1 MFSKTTTPQMAQNPR
16 LPLDQRGGQ
25 AHRDTE
31 KPEQPAARPVTA
43 LPIGSPGTA
52 TDMRAL
58 FELAFEHHASDIH
71 LTEHTPPVLRIHGD
85 LMPTALSPL
94 TRADTKRL
102 IYSLLT
108 DRQKAQFERDLELD
122 LSIDVQDVGR
132 FRINVHLQRGSVEA
146 AFRLV
151 PMRIRSLE
159 ELGLPRVVGEFARKP
174 NGLVL
179 VTGPTGVGKTAT
191 LAAMVDQINHERRQ
205 HIVIIEDPIEYLHQ
219 NHLSI
224 IKQREVYSD
233 TKSFANALVRALRQD
248 PDVIVV
254 GEMRDLETIS
264 TALTAAETGHLVLTT
279 LHTPDAAQ
287 TIDRILDVFP
297 PHQQEQVKIQLA
309 SCLQGVVSQQLL
321 PRIDGMGRVV
331 AYEIMVATAAVR
343 NLIREH
349 ATEQILTTLQTGAQ
363 YGMCTM
369 DSTLRALYDRKLI
382 SLNTA
387 ISQVKNPEEFQML
400 GTRETAKKRAWP
412 GS

>member
-1 MFSKTTTPQMAQNPR
+1 
-16 LPLDQRGGQ
+16 
-25 AHRDTE
+25 
-31 KPEQPAARPVTA
+31 
-43 LPIGSPGTA
+43 
-52 TDMRAL
+52 
-58 FELAFEHHASDIH
+58 
-71 LTEHTPPVLRIHGD
+71 HGD
-85 LMPTALSPL
+85 LIPTAFSPL
-94 TRADTKRL
+94 SRADTKRL
-102 IYSLLT
+102 IYTLLT

-122 LSIDVQDVGR
+122 ISIDVQDLGR

-151 PMRIRSLE
+151 PMRIRSLQ
-159 ELGLPRVVGEFARKP
+159 ELGLPRIVSELARKP

-205 HIVIIEDPIEYLHQ
+205 HVVIIEDPIEYVHQ

-279 LHTPDAAQ
+279 LHTPDTAQ
-287 TIDRILDVFP
+287 TVDRILDVFP
-297 PHQQEQVKIQLA
+297 SHQQEQVKIQLA
-309 SCLQGVVSQQLL
+309 DCLQGVVSQQLL
-321 PRIDGMGRVV
+321 PRSDGAGRVL
-331 AYEIMVATAAVR
+331 AYEIMVATSAVR

-369 DSTLRALYDRKLI
+369 DATLRSLYDRKLI
-382 SLNTA
+382 SYDTA
-387 ISQVKNPEEFQML
+387 IAQTKNPEEFHL
-400 GTRETAKKRAWP
+400 LEKSDAKKRR
-412 GS
+412 